1 MKYNS
6 IWSLGEISTYSF
18 YYGFL
23 YLYHLQQVK
32 IVDLVSYMCC
42 EAVIFM
48 KERQYDRI
56 DSIIEHYSRPVFQFS
71 LQIPSIF
78 KMYPFVKIW
87 FIIGLSLIN
96 TEFYSFSF
104 TLNTLNLLLLFLY
117 CQRQFILILSNNSDI
132 QHPVGSFCV
141 ITKPQL

>member
-1 MKYNS
+1 MK
-6 IWSLGEISTYSF
+6 IL
-18 YYGFL
+18 
-23 YLYHLQQVK
+23 
-32 IVDLVSYMCC
+32 DLVSYMGC

-56 DSIIEHYSRPVFQFS
+56 DSIIEHYSRLVFQFS

-87 FIIGLSLIN
+87 FIIGLSLIS
-96 TEFYSFSF
+96 TEFYSFFF

-117 CQRQFILILSNNSDI
+117 C
-132 QHPVGSFCV
+132 
-141 ITKPQL
+141 